1 MKNKLSIVIYN
12 FGAAILL
19 SLWGTIL
26 LGWPI
31 LLVMMIAQRTNK
43 LIHLSLFGAL
53 KNYSQLMSYLINPV
67 SDKLQMSDLQSSLNG
82 LIHFKDCKNL
92 FSIALMLGCIWLFI
106 FLYFEIWKKKKIV
119 SLPHSYTIC
128 LLLLPLIVVPFSM
141 GNFTNLFILFH
152 RAIFTNNNWLF
163 NPDTDPIILILTEEF
178 FAACSATFLLIYELY
193 FVRLL
198 IKKGR

>member
-26 LGWPI
+26 LSWPI

-82 LIHFKDCKNL
+82 LIH
-92 FSIALMLGCIWLFI
+92 LMMIVKI
-106 FLYFEIWKKKKIV
+106 FLV
-119 SLPHSYTIC
+119 
-128 LLLLPLIVVPFSM
+128 
-141 GNFTNLFILFH
+141 
-152 RAIFTNNNWLF
+152 
-163 NPDTDPIILILTEEF
+163 
-178 FAACSATFLLIYELY
+178 
-193 FVRLL
+193 
-198 IKKGR
+198 